1 MKFTN
6 PLATPSA
13 DMGDAAAKVPVP
25 KPAPSNSRPSG
36 TNNPGAGPMIGDRQK
51 IALPPIPRIA
61 STAPVSKPA
70 APRGIE
76 GAMGAMADRLHP
88 LKRR

>member
-6 PLATPSA
+6 PLADNATAP
-13 DMGDAAAKVPVP
+13 AAAP
-25 KPAPSNSRPSG
+25 PAPSNAKPSG

-51 IALPPIPRIA
+51 IALPPVHRIA
-61 STAPVSKPA
+61 STAPPAKPA
-70 APRGIE
+70 APPRGIE
-76 GAMGAMADRLHP
+76 GAMGQMADRLHP

>member
-6 PLATPSA
+6 PLADGT
-13 DMGDAAAKVPVP
+13 
-25 KPAPSNSRPSG
+25 PAPVAAPAKAPVASNSRPSG

>member
-6 PLATPSA
+6 PLA
-13 DMGDAAAKVPVP
+13 DAAPAPVAAP
-25 KPAPSNSRPSG
+25 VKAPAPSNSRPSG